1 MEYILI
7 LGLVVVGLI
16 IIYFLLKRTIEKRVN
31 PRTLIDNIHTEVN
44 KILVELNNIT
54 ERNISLL
61 EERVK
66 GLSALL
72 EKADKKILLL
82 QRESEKYSMSKNY
95 SDIIKKAQK
104 QGSGIN
110 KSDEDINI
118 REKVMRLYHEG
129 FSPAL
134 IANQI
139 NLPVGE
145 IELIISLEERKG

>member
-1 MEYILI
+1 MLI
-7 LGLVVVGLI
+7 LGVLVMGLV

-31 PRTLIDNIHTEVN
+31 PARLIDTIHTEVN

-54 ERNISLL
+54 ERNISLM

-66 GLSALL
+66 ELSALL

-95 SDIIKKAQK
+95 NDIIKKSQK
-104 QGSGIN
+104 QGKERR
-110 KSDEDINI
+110 KSDEDMNI
-118 REKVMRLYHEG
+118 REKVMKLYHEG
-129 FSPAL
+129 FSPAI